1 MVAVSTPTTPELSA
15 VTQDY
20 LKVVWSAREWSQQPV
35 TTKML
40 ATRLG
45 VAPSTVSE
53 TVRRLADSGLVTH
66 QPYGAVELT
75 ADGER
80 HALAVV
86 RRHRLIETFL
96 VEMLGYGWDEVHDE
110 AEVLEHAVS
119 DLFVERLSARL
130 GHPTRDPHGDPIPG
144 SDGSLDIPA
153 ASVLWDVA
161 PGEWAVARI
170 SDADPGLLRYLES
183 VDLLLDAPVT
193 VVERRTVAGVISVRV
208 AGATVDLG
216 EVAARAIWLVP
227 A

>member
-1 MVAVSTPTTPELSA
+1 VSTPTTPELSA

-20 LKVVWSAREWSQQPV
+20 LKVVWSACEWSEQPV

-45 VAPSTVSE
+45 VGASTVSE
-53 TVRRLADSGLVTH
+53 TVRRLADAGLVTH
-66 QPYGAVELT
+66 QPYGAIELT
-75 ADGER
+75 QDGER

-119 DLFVERLSARL
+119 DLFVERISAQL
-130 GHPTRDPHGDPIPG
+130 GHPRRDPHGDPIPG
-144 SDGSLDIPA
+144 PDGSLDAPA
-153 ASVLWDVA
+153 ASVLWDVE
-161 PGEWAVARI
+161 PGRWAVARI

-183 VDLLLDAPVT
+183 VELLLDAPVT
-193 VVERRTVAGVISVRV
+193 VVERRTVAGVISIRV
-208 AGATVDLG
+208 GSRTVDLG

-227 A
+227 AA